1 MNLRLLNL
9 FEVPEMKIKSNQQL
23 KILDLS
29 HNKIKELPNEFF
41 NYIPNIVKICLDYN
55 KLTQME
61 IGTKKLGKKQ
71 TSSEPLT
78 KLQIL

>member
-9 FEVPEMKIKSNQQL
+9 YEVPEMKIKSNQQL

-55 KLTQME
+55 ILTQLQ
-61 IGTKKLGKKQ
+61 IGTKNLGKKQ